1 MKPAALIPSLPVGH
15 LDTVSMLKYAE
26 TDERARGKR
35 SSAIEKA
42 FLEVRKKSFSFY
54 IVNQQID

>member
-1 MKPAALIPSLPVGH
+1 MKPAALIPSSPVGH

-26 TDERARGKR
+26 TDERG
-35 SSAIEKA
+35 SAIEKA
-42 FLEVRKKSFSFY
+42 FLEVRKSLSFY